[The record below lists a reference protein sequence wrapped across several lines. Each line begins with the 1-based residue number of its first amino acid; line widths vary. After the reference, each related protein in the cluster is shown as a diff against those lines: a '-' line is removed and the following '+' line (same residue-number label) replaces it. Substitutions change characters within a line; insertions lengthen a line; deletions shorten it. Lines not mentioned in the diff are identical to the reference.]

1 MLMKN
6 WTLDKYNPDYFWDFE
21 DATIENM
28 TSDGSV
34 SDPAFTKI
42 NTPYRFDISQQY
54 YGMWASD
61 NAVFSNGTGVLR
73 STNSTLGSYLDNG
86 DYCYNFFWTVNKD
99 GFNGT
104 KNLIEINFQNNSL
117 VLQLLGTNQGADTYK
132 LRVLSGGT
140 TLLTSTEGHWSYATS
155 GTVNSGGFLSTP
167 LGWNSNKPNFMM
179 ISIRQNSG
187 TLELLIN
194 GSVDVSASYTAPS
207 GTFTDFRIGS
217 QSLTLNYLI
226 DQLSIAPSS
235 IYTSTNLTTM
245 WNLFLEGKLP
255 VDPMTTSSAL
265 FADPSVVITSPD
277 VTYAADSMDASSDFI
292 NPFPEIAEINPADI
306 LEASALMNDSTV
318 YIDNVVSV
326 NAALASIES
335 GNHLYSWYHV
345 RRFNRR
351 DKIPSGTDAIYNIVN
366 VFGSQN
372 LWFYQA
378 QIQDI
383 SRITSSTSLYFKPE
397 LSGIASGSVVKALI
411 KLPIYNFSGTSG
423 TSILD
428 MYRTTGAWSLDTI
441 INSNQPA
448 ATLVTNDY
456 SFSWT
461 SGDFHYIDVTEL
473 YNNLASNSN
482 TGFYIS
488 LSSGNNV
495 YFDLE
500 SFPNQFEL
508 ELYLNTPP
516 INATILADSATATA
530 ELSFGSVN
538 YNAQKLEATADF
550 SNPTLLVEDNVTV
563 MADAMLLSI
572 NATFNNPQIRITY
585 GYIAPTENYI
595 LNSIRATVE
604 IPEDQLPY
612 YIADDLP
619 YVWLR
624 FNETAT
630 PLTTPDNQYG
640 NAFPISGGFRATLDT
655 TFDWDSNSEIRRDVG
670 GFIYNPEFPTGI
682 EQSVS
687 YSTRSPGYGALRLYG
702 FGNFVQITTRAN
714 TSNESWDLDFLYVSS
729 QTGNTTN
736 VWVKV
741 NNLVENSNVTIFQ
754 YGVYSTASPTPG
766 LLGDYNRLYINTTPG
781 SNFGKVYYE
790 EKRGSTTTT
799 MAFSTTSINDYEW
812 HLISL
817 RDQGKNSYGSPSPSS
832 SNQYYKLY
840 VDGVAE
846 YTSGSNSGFDNID
859 PQATGR
865 RPRINFGP
873 VDGSDIAIS
882 EFSVIGAYQFL
893 NENAEYQFG
902 IWTDQNILDYYKSFK
917 SAGRPSDTR
926 YPIDSS
932 YYRPYQGQLFEDKFE
947 ATGIINDVTLILDSN
962 LFVDPMLVTSAI
974 MNERYVEQV
983 EIIANEM
990 IASALFEE
998 PLVNRALVLADA
1010 ATANAYMYYLPL
1022 VPLDFGTASGVSRYT
1037 NVYHRVLYSLN
1048 SHTVNHVDQETD
1060 SYWLTV
1066 PDTSEG
1072 NITYIQQ
1079 RTPAG
1084 STIRQPI
1091 YLHWFSFAKSNAN
1104 YAGFINLG
1112 VGGSVF
1118 AGDQAG
1124 SLAQKIPIK
1133 MGNISYRGDTDYIQY
1148 PNSGFATKPYKYE
1161 DTGPGNTWQ
1170 FKFDGESYLRIPES
1184 GQSNYGSY
1192 LQNYMTG
1199 SYYGSYEM
1207 TIRTDQN
1214 NCVLGSVSQS
1224 IKATVDGTDILGS
1237 VHSRPSSKDSIYV
1250 QAEIN
1255 SIRTENPY
1263 TNYTDRYHDRTLEY
1277 AYLDEGD
1284 YINYASSDQGRNYG
1298 DIRIVD
1304 GKIAFYHKDRLSGVE
1319 TLVLGTTLIN
1329 DLNNH
1334 HIIVN
1339 RTVDGFGN
1347 MNQADKNKK
1356 SRLELW
1362 VDGNLEAISYE
1373 INDKIWLNRFSFLG
1387 TGWSLEK
1394 SGNAENGEVVTFRPR
1409 FDEDKIFTGYMQ
1421 DYICRSNRPLTE
1433 IEIQRLARARFEII
1447 AKKTDPIIASS
1458 SMPNATVTT
1467 NAKTILRLYWDINE
1481 TRQNGLS
1488 FTNNNY
1494 NIYTYNVLK
1503 TTYNKP
1509 SELFN
1514 LDQNF
1519 KNKLQELEEVSA
1531 ITNDYV
1537 YLSDPSVFLIDP
1549 GNVANQFALGSE
1561 LVTTTRPRKYHQEFL
1576 VDGVIINTG
1585 DRFAVTGQTDP
1596 RQNGLYI
1603 YNGRGKPALRT
1614 TDSNSASKLTNCYFY
1629 VRNGNNN
1636 SNTYWTCVSENIT
1649 KRTEAGFGNLR
1660 GKNSP
1665 LIFKQIYDTDITES
1679 SPIYNDYYRNGIAKT
1694 PRFIDVNNDIEFDYD
1709 IITFI
1714 NYPTNSNELLESI
1727 PGYDKQYVS
1736 NLYKDF
1742 INNLIIAAANGKN
1755 IFVNSPMLT
1764 EDLGIARNIANVPQ
1778 TFDTNDTKSQS
1789 ENLFDLTTSG
1799 SIHFDNYRNNKYRIV
1814 NTLSG
1819 LTNQATYI
1827 MTDFINYIPEQS
1839 WLNDQYH
1846 IKYTSRLNGLYTSDE
1861 YIIPTLPLRSTQLNL
1876 IKSDNQI
1883 GLKDMFGVLNSDI
1896 LVGTPIASF
1905 AQNYWVNNV
1914 STANPYQNYVTTI
1927 AVNSGSVV
1935 KGTTITGKIFV
1946 NLVEDGLT
1954 AGREDYNY
1962 AILQDVPNTQETV
1975 AKRLWQYSTSRL
1987 RKNKKYVLEEE
1998 AYNIQRLPSNS
2009 GGGPI
2014 VQMSTNITNGTIRN
2028 NYDIE
2033 NGNAYST
2040 EYNNVENELYT
2051 TIKVPCLSMSY
2062 MGLKWLGG

>member
-6 WTLDKYNPDYFWDFE
+6 WTVTEYNPDYFWDFE

-34 SDPAFTKI
+34 SDPTFTKT
-42 NTPYRFDISQQY
+42 NTPARFDISEQY
-54 YGMWASD
+54 YGMWPSD
-61 NAVFSNGTGVLR
+61 NAFFNNSTGFVQ
-73 STNSTLGSYLDNG
+73 STNSTLGDYLDNG
-86 DYCYNFFWTVNKD
+86 NYAINFFIEFSKHGVS
-99 GFNGT
+99 GT
-104 KNLIEINFQNNSL
+104 KNLLAINFASNSL
-117 VLQLLGTNQGADTYK
+117 VLQLLGTSAGADAYK
-132 LRVLSGGT
+132 LRVTSGGN
-140 TLLTSTEGHWSYATS
+140 TLLTSTQQHWSYAAS
-155 GTVNSGGFLSTP
+155 GAVVSGGFLSTP
-167 LGWNSNKPNFMM
+167 TGWTGLRPAFMM
-179 ISIRQNSG
+179 VTLRQSG
-187 TLELLIN
+187 GNIELYIN
-194 GSVDVSASYTAPS
+194 GSLDVSTSFTAPS
-207 GTFTDFRIGS
+207 GAFTNFRIGS
-217 QSLTLNYLI
+217 DSVSVNFLM
-226 DQLSIAPSS
+226 DQLSVASS
-235 IYTSTNLTTM
+235 STYTATNLATL
-245 WNLFLEGKLP
+245 WDLFLLGEIP
-255 VDPMTTSSAL
+255 VDAMTTSSAI
-265 FADPSVVITSPD
+265 FADPTVVITSPD
-277 VTYAADSMDASSDFI
+277 VTYVADSMDASSDFI
-292 NPFPEIAEINPADI
+292 NPFPEIAEINPADVLLADCLFNDPLI
-306 LEASALMNDSTV
+306 SIEEDNSENEMTASAEF
-318 YIDNVVSV
+318 IDPTIITNLILIV
-326 NAALASIES
+326 AADPALANAEMIDPQVVASQDNNFVADEFLASADS

-351 DKIPSGTDAIYNIVN
+351 DKIPSGTDAIYDIVN
-366 VFGSQN
+366 VFSSQN

-378 QIQDI
+378 QIDDD
-383 SRITSSTSLYFKPE
+383 SRITSTTPLYFKPE

-411 KLPIYNFSGTSG
+411 KLPIKNFSATSG

-428 MYRTTGAWSLDTI
+428 MYRTTGAWSLNTI

-448 ATLVTNDY
+448 ASLVTNDY

-473 YNNLASNSN
+473 YNNLSSNSN

-488 LSSGNNV
+488 LSSGNPV

-500 SFPNQFEL
+500 SFGHQFQL
-508 ELYLNTPP
+508 DLYLNTPP
-516 INATILADSATATA
+516 VNAIIAADPALANA
-530 ELSFGSVN
+530 E
-538 YNAQKLEATADF
+538 
-550 SNPTLLVEDNVTV
+550 VT
-563 MADAMLLSI
+563 
-572 NATFNNPQIRITY
+572 
-585 GYIAPTENYI
+585 
-595 LNSIRATVE
+595 
-604 IPEDQLPY
+604 
-612 YIADDLP
+612 
-619 YVWLR
+619 
-624 FNETAT
+624 
-630 PLTTPDNQYG
+630 
-640 NAFPISGGFRATLDT
+640 
-655 TFDWDSNSEIRRDVG
+655 
-670 GFIYNPEFPTGI
+670 
-682 EQSVS
+682 
-687 YSTRSPGYGALRLYG
+687 
-702 FGNFVQITTRAN
+702 FGNKQVFVDPALAN
-714 TSNESWDLDFLYVSS
+714 AEMMP
-729 QTGNTTN
+729 TTN
-736 VWVKV
+736 P
-741 NNLVENSNVTIFQ
+741 NALVF
-754 YGVYSTASPTPG
+754 A
-766 LLGDYNRLYINTTPG
+766 
-781 SNFGKVYYE
+781 
-790 EKRGSTTTT
+790 
-799 MAFSTTSINDYEW
+799 
-812 HLISL
+812 
-817 RDQGKNSYGSPSPSS
+817 
-832 SNQYYKLY
+832 
-840 VDGVAE
+840 
-846 YTSGSNSGFDNID
+846 
-859 PQATGR
+859 
-865 RPRINFGP
+865 
-873 VDGSDIAIS
+873 
-882 EFSVIGAYQFL
+882 
-893 NENAEYQFG
+893 
-902 IWTDQNILDYYKSFK
+902 
-917 SAGRPSDTR
+917 
-926 YPIDSS
+926 
-932 YYRPYQGQLFEDKFE
+932 
-947 ATGIINDVTLILDSN
+947 
-962 LFVDPMLVTSAI
+962 DPMLVTNSEFPTPTNGIA
-974 MNERYVEQV
+974 
-983 EIIANEM
+983 EIIV
-990 IASALFEE
+990 S
-998 PLVNRALVLADA
+998 PA
-1010 ATANAYMYYLPL
+1010 ATAKAYMYYLPL
-1022 VPLDFGTASGVSRYT
+1022 VPLGVGTASGVSRYT

-1072 NITYIQQ
+1072 NISYIQQ

-1104 YAGFINLG
+1104 YASFINLG
-1112 VGGSVF
+1112 VGPVF

-1124 SLAQKIPIK
+1124 SQVVKVPLRV
-1133 MGNISYRGDTDYIQY
+1133 GNISYRGNTDYIQY
-1148 PNSGFATKPYKYE
+1148 PSSGFATKPFNYE

-1170 FKFDGESYLRIPES
+1170 FKFDGESYLRIPEA
-1184 GQSNYGSY
+1184 GQSDYGTY

-1224 IKATVDGTDILGS
+1224 IKATVDGTDIFS
-1237 VHSRPSSKDSIYV
+1237 SIHSRPSSKDSEFV

-1255 SIRTENPY
+1255 SIRTESPY
-1263 TNYTDRYHDRTLEY
+1263 TTYTDRYHNRTLEY

-1394 SGNAENGEVVTFRPR
+1394 SGNAENGEVVTFRPV
-1409 FDEDKIFTGYMQ
+1409 FDESQVFTGYMQ

-1467 NAKTILRLYWDINE
+1467 NAKTILRLYWDIDE

-1596 RQNGLYI
+1596 RQNGLYV

-1614 TDSNSASKLTNCYFY
+1614 TDSNTASKLTNCYFY
-1629 VRNGNNN
+1629 VRNGNTNK
-1636 SNTYWTCVSENIT
+1636 NTYWTCVSENIT
-1649 KRTEAGFGNLR
+1649 KRIEAGFGNLR

-1665 LIFKQIYDTDITES
+1665 LIFKQIYDTEITES
-1679 SPIYNDYYRNGIAKT
+1679 SPIYDDYYRNGIAKT

-1742 INNLIIAAANGKN
+1742 INNLITAAANGKN

-1764 EDLGIARNIANVPQ
+1764 QDLGIATNVVNVPQ

-1799 SIHFDNYRNNKYRIV
+1799 SIHFDNYRNNKYQVV

-1819 LTNQATYI
+1819 LTNQSTYI
-1827 MTDFINYIPEQS
+1827 MTDFVNYIPEQS

-1846 IKYTSRLNGLYTSDE
+1846 IKYTNKTSGLSINDE
-1861 YIIPTLPLRSTQLNL
+1861 YIIPTLPVRSAQLNL
-1876 IKSDNQI
+1876 IKSNNQI
-1883 GLKDMFGVLNSDI
+1883 GSKDIFGVLGSNI
-1896 LVGTPIASF
+1896 IVGTPITTF
-1905 AQNYWVNNV
+1905 GQNYWVNNTLT
-1914 STANPYQNYVTTI
+1914 SNPYKNYVTTI

-1935 KGTTITGKIFV
+1935 KGITITGKIFV

-1962 AILQDVPNTQETV
+1962 AILQDVPNTQETA

-2014 VQMSTNITNGTIRN
+2014 VQMPTNITDGTIRN